1 MALQILLN
9 VLIAVTWMFM
19 SSSFTASTFTI
30 GYLLGLF
37 MIILMGRFFRERLYI
52 WRLWAALKLLLL
64 FIKELAMSNFDML
77 KVVLSPKLDIQPII
91 FALPT
96 ELEHDWEITLL
107 SMLITLTPGTVVLNV
122 SEDQKTL
129 YIHAID
135 SDDVDES
142 IRSIKDTFEKAIL
155 EVSRP

>member
-1 MALQILLN
+1 MAFQILLN
-9 VLIAVTWMFM
+9 VFIAVTWMFM
-19 SSSFTASTFTI
+19 SSSFTLRTFVT
-30 GYLLGLF
+30 GYVIGLF
-37 MIILMGRFFRERLYI
+37 MILLMGRFFKQRLYI
-52 WRLWAALKLLLL
+52 WRLWSALKLFLIFLR
-64 FIKELAMSNFDML
+64 ELTMSNIDML

-96 ELEHDWEITLL
+96 ELEKDWEITLL
-107 SMLITLTPGTVVLNV
+107 SMLITLTPGTVVLHV

-142 IRSIKDTFEKAIL
+142 VRSIKDSFERAIL
-155 EVSRP
+155 EVSRT